1 MTTDDGLKGLTD
13 AQITAFF
20 DYVDDERG
28 NAAKAHYKSADSDKS
43 WESKRTGIIA
53 NAARAWLA
61 ANVHDSGDGYKKD
74 ADRYHW
80 LRDNS
85 IKQFDHP
92 IVVTQHK
99 RETGMLYI
107 GPLTGPS
114 LDEQIDAAILAEK
127 GNDNA

>member
-1 MTTDDGLKGLTD
+1 MTTDDVLKGWREHV
-13 AQITAFF
+13 QTA
-20 DYVDDERG
+20 YLELR
-28 NAAKAHYKSADSDKS
+28 AKNHTIPSEVLEEMRDILLSH
-43 WESKRTGIIA
+43 R
-53 NAARAWLA
+53 
-61 ANVHDSGDGYKKD
+61 ANVHDSGGGYKKD